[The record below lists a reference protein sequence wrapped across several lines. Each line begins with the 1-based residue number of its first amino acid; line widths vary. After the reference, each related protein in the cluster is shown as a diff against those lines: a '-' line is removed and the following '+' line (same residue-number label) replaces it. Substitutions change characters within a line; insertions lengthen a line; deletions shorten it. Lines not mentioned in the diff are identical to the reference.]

1 MIWLQCA
8 FPPIEFEKCG
18 YTCFRD
24 PDRPKSVFHSKL
36 ISETLYANSRT
47 ESDVFYADK
56 KKNEKSCMGLK
67 HSSGDVISI
76 STFNKNI
83 NPST

>member
-1 MIWLQCA
+1 MQILEQKVM
-8 FPPIEFEKCG
+8 FS
-18 YTCFRD
+18 TQ
-24 PDRPKSVFHSKL
+24 
-36 ISETLYANSRT
+36 T
-47 ESDVFYADK
+47 K

>member
-1 MIWLQCA
+1 MQILNQKVM
-8 FPPIEFEKCG
+8 FSTQTK
-18 YTCFRD
+18 
-24 PDRPKSVFHSKL
+24 KK
-36 ISETLYANSRT
+36 
-47 ESDVFYADK
+47 K

>member
-1 MIWLQCA
+1 MQILDQKVT
-8 FPPIEFEKCG
+8 FSTK
-18 YTCFRD
+18 T
-24 PDRPKSVFHSKL
+24 K
-36 ISETLYANSRT
+36 
-47 ESDVFYADK
+47 K